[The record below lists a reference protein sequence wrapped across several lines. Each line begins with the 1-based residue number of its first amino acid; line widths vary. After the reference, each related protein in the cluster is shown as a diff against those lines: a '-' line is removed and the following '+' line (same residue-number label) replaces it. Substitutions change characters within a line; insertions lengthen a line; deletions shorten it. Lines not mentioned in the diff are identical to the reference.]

1 MSAFHRRPGD
11 PASIPFASSPDSL
24 YEAFPEDLYV
34 ATSAAAAVML
44 VDEVILVD
52 ELAPILADALESQAP
67 VVWWK
72 EEDDVMRFD
81 RGAKTIT
88 DCCELRFGCRSRDSQ
103 VTGQRRRTKQDRN
116 YLKFVSPTKWEAIE
130 SSSHLSMGM
139 QLYADT
145 SCKLHPSKFV
155 RNEESWELLKR
166 KGFIKGSCF
175 IELEKDGECI
185 AIKCGGLPLAEV
197 VIVGV
202 LVQYT
207 SNNCYCKW

>member
-1 MSAFHRRPGD
+1 MHKIRRQ
-11 PASIPFASSPDSL
+11 S
-24 YEAFPEDLYV
+24 DL
-34 ATSAAAAVML
+34 TLSHSK
-44 VDEVILVD
+44 ER
-52 ELAPILADALESQAP
+52 AP

-88 DCCELRFGCRSRDSQ
+88 DCCELRFGCMFQ
-103 VTGQRRRTKQDRN
+103 GQILINILRTKQDRN

-175 IELEKDGECI
+175 IELEKDGCAVCVI
-185 AIKCGGLPLAEV
+185 GMTRNLLLPNSLCVDDYASSQSRNARATLLLLLSQTLKLHASINFLYEMFLH
-197 VIVGV
+197 I
-202 LVQYT
+202 L
-207 SNNCYCKW
+207 

>member
-1 MSAFHRRPGD
+1 MHKIRRQ
-11 PASIPFASSPDSL
+11 S
-24 YEAFPEDLYV
+24 DL
-34 ATSAAAAVML
+34 TLSHSK
-44 VDEVILVD
+44 ER
-52 ELAPILADALESQAP
+52 AP

-88 DCCELRFGCRSRDSQ
+88 DCCELRFG
-103 VTGQRRRTKQDRN
+103 
-116 YLKFVSPTKWEAIE
+116 Y
-130 SSSHLSMGM
+130 
-139 QLYADT
+139 T